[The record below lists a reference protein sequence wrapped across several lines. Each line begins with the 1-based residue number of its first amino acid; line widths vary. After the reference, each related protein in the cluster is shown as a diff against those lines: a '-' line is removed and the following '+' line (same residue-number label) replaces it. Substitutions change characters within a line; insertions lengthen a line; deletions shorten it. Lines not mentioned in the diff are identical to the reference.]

1 MPSTEARTT
10 NDAQVAHILPVAQN
24 LHVLAM
30 LELTMRNAKFPDN
43 LLYLFVLIYLDDVC
57 VEHD

>member
-1 MPSTEARTT
+1 MPSTEARAT

-30 LELTMRNAKFPDN
+30 LELTMRNAKF
-43 LLYLFVLIYLDDVC
+43 LTTFCIFLFLSTWTVSV
-57 VEHD
+57 